1 MKGAAAFLA
10 AVFAVRA
17 ALGALFQAPGAAGP
31 VLVPEFGMDWTAFG
45 TLVGLFWFPGL
56 VLVFPLGLAARRVG
70 DRAGVLLGLGFLVLG
85 ALAPVALGSEAALYA
100 GRVLMGVGTV
110 LVILFLTKM
119 MQDRFQ
125 GPDLF
130 LAMSVYV
137 LGWPIGIAA
146 AQAVL
151 PALAV
156 SLGWELPFLVAAV
169 AGAVAFVALAAASR
183 PAARPP
189 APAPGSGRLTGQ
201 EIRLMCLAGAC
212 WACVNGTYMVLVTFA
227 PPLLVERGLS
237 VAEAGF
243 ATSLMSWVNIRA
255 VPAGAVVARRAAL
268 VRPMV
273 LGCIGV
279 AAGLA
284 ALLPFADVGAAALI
298 LAAHGLLYALPITVF
313 SALPALAVPPERRAQ
328 GLGVYFVWFY
338 AGCTGFPALAGSLA
352 DHAGTAAPVFLA
364 AALLVAALALF
375 VAFRRLVARGVRPAA
390 PG

>member
-1 MKGAAAFLA
+1 MKGSAAFLV

-31 VLVPEFGMDWTAFG
+31 VLVPEFGMDWTEFG

-56 VLVFPLGLAARRVG
+56 VLVYPLGLAARRLG
-70 DRAGVLLGLGFLVLG
+70 DRPGVLIGLGLLTAGGLVSASAGGEALLVLG
-85 ALAPVALGSEAALYA
+85 RL
-100 GRVLMGVGTV
+100 LMGTGTV

-125 GPDLF
+125 GSELF

-156 SLGWELPFLVAAV
+156 SIGWQLPFLVAAA
-169 AGAVAFVALAAASR
+169 AGAIAFAALVAASR
-183 PAARPP
+183 PVPRAP
-189 APAPGSGRLTGQ
+189 APAPGSGRLTGR
-201 EIRLMCLAGAC
+201 EVRLMCLAGAC

-243 ATSLMSWVNIRA
+243 ATSLMSWVNILA
-255 VPAGAVVARRAAL
+255 VPGGAVIAQRVAL

-273 LGCIGV
+273 LGGLT
-279 AAGLA
+279 AAALLA
-284 ALLPFADVGAAALI
+284 AALPFADPSLAAPI

-338 AGCTGFPALAGSLA
+338 AGCTGFPPVAGWLA
-352 DHAGTAAPVFLA
+352 DQAGTAAPVYFA
-364 AALLVAALALF
+364 AALLMVALALF
-375 VAFRRLVARGVRPAA
+375 ALFRRLARG
-390 PG
+390 